1 MLHCRVSHLE
11 AFRRAVETEF
21 GSEQELAD
29 TLAGNPPPPNERM
42 ERGTALH
49 RCVEGDEDVHY
60 STEQGGQVQS
70 GAFLFW
76 TDDVNAI
83 KGILGKG
90 RHEVTGYSVYE
101 TAFGP
106 LEVEGTADHLSGLVV
121 SDLKTKFTPVD
132 PDDYQDSLQ
141 WRFYLSIHGCDVF
154 RYVCAE
160 MTEPDESGLMRLK
173 GIETW
178 RLWRPVT
185 LGSEVT
191 GWCER
196 FAAWCQA
203 KGLTKYMGER
213 RVRESDGAARGK
225 R

>member
-1 MLHCRVSHLE
+1 MFHCHVSDLE
-11 AFRRAVETEF
+11 AFRRVVETEY

-49 RCVEGDEDVHY
+49 KCVEGKGEDRGDQR
-60 STEQGGQVQS
+60 TFGRFRFR
-70 GAFLFW
+70 A
-76 TDDVNAI
+76 DDVNAI
-83 KGILGKG
+83 KDILGKG

-101 TAFGP
+101 TPFGP
-106 LEVEGTADHLSGLVV
+106 LEVEGTADHLAGLVV

-132 PDDYQDSLQ
+132 PDDYMDSLQ

-160 MTEPDESGLMRLK
+160 MTEPDETGLMKLK
-173 GIETW
+173 GVETF
-178 RLWRPVT
+178 RFWRPVT

-191 GWCER
+191 GWCDR
-196 FAAWCQA
+196 FLEWCTA
-203 KGLTKYMGER
+203 KGLTGYMRKR
-213 RVRESDGAARGK
+213 REYS
-225 R
+225 